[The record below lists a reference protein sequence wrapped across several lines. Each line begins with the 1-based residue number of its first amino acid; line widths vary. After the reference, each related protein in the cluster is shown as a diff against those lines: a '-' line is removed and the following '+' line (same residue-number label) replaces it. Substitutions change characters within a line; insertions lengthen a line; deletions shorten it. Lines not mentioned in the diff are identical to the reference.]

1 MGSSWVYY
9 VKVGSI
15 QHSKIMK
22 KFILCT
28 TLALGLAAVITAGNR
43 QTNASIDNAI
53 SAVNISPQL
62 GITDQQKWDIAAIN
76 EQGIT
81 TANVRDEEGNI
92 GATDQAFSHSI
103 ALNTGTTQITSAV
116 SEESKAAL
124 VTTGRQEGAVVNMV
138 TSPTTT
144 HTAAVPGSTWNV
156 IYIAPEGT
164 ATNQANNSTTVNAR
178 DHAIAALVQTT
189 NQRGASFNH
198 NTDVPQALEV
208 ATTA

>member
-1 MGSSWVYY
+1 
-9 VKVGSI
+9 
-15 QHSKIMK
+15 MK
-22 KFILCT
+22 KLILT
-28 TLALGLAAVITAGNR
+28 STFVLGLMAAAVTVGTPEANAGKN
-43 QTNASIDNAI
+43 DPAI
-53 SAVNISPQL
+53 SAVTHNTPQT
-62 GITDQQKWDIAAIN
+62 GYNFAVKQGTWTTNAAIN
-76 EQGIT
+76 EHIGIT
-81 TANVRDEEGNI
+81 TANVRDEGNI
-92 GATDQAFSHSI
+92 GATDPAFSHSI

-138 TSPTTT
+138 TSPNTT
-144 HTAAVPGSTWNV
+144 HIAAVPGSTWNV

-164 ATNQANNSTTVNAR
+164 ATNQANNSTTVTGG